1 MVRSTALP
9 RPSLLMIRLGTAA
22 VATSLTVGAL
32 GACGDGKDGETAA
45 VEIIPVTEY
54 VAPAVVHEPAVEP
67 VGFVVPD
74 GVTYTQA
81 ESAYFAKRYSDATAM
96 FSVIVD
102 RKPENAWNHFMLGL
116 SAWKAGDRERAEG
129 AFTAALERD
138 PKHLKSELN
147 LTRVLLEM
155 GRPEEALLH
164 VRKGLE
170 IDSTS
175 AESWRLLGRVQGEL
189 RQVEPALEAYRK
201 AIALDEQDS
210 WSMNNMGLVLIK
222 AGRFQEAIG
231 PLARATQI
239 DPSVPAF
246 QNNLGMALE
255 RTGYFTAAA
264 VAYRAAIA
272 ADSTYGR
279 AVANLARIEEIE
291 DSPLLVALDLPAIAT
306 TFVAEIRSAA
316 QGTVVMVPPP
326 AGDGR

>member
-1 MVRSTALP
+1 MARNTALP
-9 RPSLLMIRLGTAA
+9 RPSLLMIRLGALAA
-22 VATSLTVGAL
+22 ATTVAVGTL
-32 GACGDGKDGETAA
+32 GACSGSGEGDGPA
-45 VEIIPVTEY
+45 VEIIPVAEY
-54 VAPAVVHEPAVEP
+54 VAPAVVSEPVTEP
-67 VGFVVPD
+67 VGFVVAE
-74 GVTYTQA
+74 GVTYTAA
-81 ESAYFAKRYSDATAM
+81 ESAYFEKRYSDAAAM

-116 SAWKAGDRERAEG
+116 SSWKAGDRERAES

-155 GRPEEALLH
+155 GRPEAALVH
-164 VRKGLE
+164 VQNGLN

-175 AESWRLLGRVQGEL
+175 AETWRLVGRVQGEL

-201 AIALDEQDS
+201 AIALDEQDT
-210 WSMNNMGLVLIK
+210 WSMNNMGLLLIK
-222 AGRFQEAIG
+222 AGRFQEALG
-231 PLARATQI
+231 PLARATEI
-239 DPSVPAF
+239 DSSVAAF

-264 VAYRAAIA
+264 TAYRAAVA

-279 AVANLARIEEIE
+279 AIANLARVEPIE
-291 DSPLLVALDLPAIAT
+291 DSPLLVALDLPGLAT
-306 TFVAEIRSAA
+306 TFVAEIRGAA

-326 AGDGR
+326 AGDER

>member
-1 MVRSTALP
+1 MVRTTALP
-9 RPSLLMIRLGTAA
+9 RPSLLMIRLGTVA

-32 GACGDGKDGETAA
+32 AACGSSEGESSA

-54 VAPAVVHEPAVEP
+54 VASAVVHEPVPEP
-67 VGFVVPD
+67 VGFVVPE

-81 ESAYFAKRYSDATAM
+81 ESAYFEKRYSDATAM
-96 FSVIVD
+96 FTAIVE

-116 SAWKAGDRERAEG
+116 SAWKAGDHQLAES

-147 LTRVLLEM
+147 LTRVLLET
-155 GRPEEALLH
+155 GRPEKAL
-164 VRKGLE
+164 VRVQNALT

-175 AESWRLLGRVQGEL
+175 AETWRLLGRVQGEL
-189 RQVEPALEAYRK
+189 RQVEPAMEAYRK
-201 AIALDEQDS
+201 AITLDEQDV
-210 WSMNNMGLVLIK
+210 WSMNNLGLVLIK
-222 AGRFQEAIG
+222 AGRFQEAVG

-239 DPSVPAF
+239 DSSVAAF

-255 RTGYFTAAA
+255 RTGYFTAARTAYQAA
-264 VAYRAAIA
+264 VAS
-272 ADSTYGR
+272 DSTYGR
-279 AVANLARIEEIE
+279 AVANLARIAEIE
-291 DSPLLVALDLPAIAT
+291 DSPLLVALDLEALAT